1 MIGGLLWV
9 SIYQLGLHP
18 TIAGVILALLVPIY
32 PDKTKSPLHK
42 LEAHLHPWV
51 AYLVMPLFALANAGF
66 SLQGMGMNFLLDSV
80 VLGIML
86 GLFVGKQIGVFG
98 FTWFFVKLKW
108 MKLPDKVSWPAMYGV
123 SLLCGIGFTM
133 SLFLGTLAFD
143 QEFYLSEVRMGVMLG
158 SILSGLAGAAV
169 LRVALKRDRG

>member
-1 MIGGLLWV
+1 MYTNK
-9 SIYQLGLHP
+9 S
-18 TIAGVILALLVPIY
+18 
-32 PDKTKSPLHK
+32 KSPLHL

-51 AYLVMPLFALANAGF
+51 AYVVMPLFALANAGF
-66 SLQGMGMNFLLDSV
+66 SLKGMNANFLLDSV
-80 VLGIML
+80 VLGIVL

-108 MKLPDKVSWPAMYGV
+108 MKLPDNASWLAMYGV

-143 QEFYLSEVRMGVMLG
+143 QELYLSEVRMGVMLG
-158 SILSGLAGAAV
+158 SILSGLAGAAI
-169 LRVALKRDRG
+169 LRAALKK